1 MAVGTYEA
9 QVEQRCIR
17 CKAVKAPG
25 KFAINRRRRD
35 GRNAVCK
42 QCLAVA
48 SAERESAFRQMPPD
62 ERVTI
67 RGFTSLSHGDITY
80 ETIVAR
86 RDEHI
91 LLLGAAFARWQA
103 CEDQEERQASTAA
116 LVYRS
121 RQLIEAERRCKA
133 CGEEG
138 GAA

>member
-1 MAVGTYEA
+1 MGGMTLPEI
-9 QVEQRCIR
+9 EQRCVR
-17 CKAVKAPG
+17 CKVIQPQG
-25 KFAINRRRRD
+25 RYAINRRRRD

-42 QCLAVA
+42 QCMATA
-48 SAERESAFRQMPPD
+48 SQERETLLRAMPVD

-67 RGFTSLSHGDITY
+67 RGFTSLSKCDITY
-80 ETIVAR
+80 ETIVAS

-103 CEDQEERQASTAA
+103 CEDQEDRQAATAA

-121 RQLIEAERRCKA
+121 RQLIEAQRRCKA

-138 GAA
+138 DDA

>member
-1 MAVGTYEA
+1 MAVGTYET
-9 QVEQRCIR
+9 QIEQRCIR

-25 KFAINRRRRD
+25 KFSVNRRRRD

-42 QCLAVA
+42 TCCALA
-48 SAERESAFRQMPPD
+48 SAERESAFRQMPAD

-67 RGFTSLSHGDITY
+67 RGFTSLSKGDITY
-80 ETIVAR
+80 KTIVAS

-103 CEDQEERQASTAA
+103 CEDKEDRQAATAA

-138 GAA
+138 NDA

>member
-1 MAVGTYEA
+1 MAVGTYQAETT
-9 QVEQRCIR
+9 QSCVR
-17 CKAVKAPG
+17 CKEFKAPG
-25 KFAINRRRRD
+25 KFAMNRRRKD
-35 GRNAVCK
+35 GRNRVCK
-42 QCLAVA
+42 KCLAVA

-67 RGFTSLSHGDITY
+67 RGFTSLSKGEITF

-91 LLLGAAFARWQA
+91 LLLGAAFARWRE
-103 CEDQEERQASTAA
+103 CEDQEERQAATAA

>member
-1 MAVGTYEA
+1 MAVGTYET
-9 QVEQRCIR
+9 QIEQRCIR
-17 CKAVKAPG
+17 CKVIQPQGRYAV
-25 KFAINRRRRD
+25 NRRRRD

-42 QCLAVA
+42 QCMATA
-48 SAERESAFRQMPPD
+48 SQERETSLRAMPVD

-67 RGFTSLSHGDITY
+67 RGFTSLSKGEITS

-138 GAA
+138 GEA

>member
-1 MAVGTYEA
+1 MAVGTYQPETT
-9 QVEQRCIR
+9 QSCVR
-17 CKAVKAPG
+17 CKEFKAPG
-25 KFAINRRRRD
+25 KFAMNRRRKD
-35 GRNAVCK
+35 GRNRVCK
-42 QCLAVA
+42 TCLAVA

-67 RGFTSLSHGDITY
+67 RGFTSLSKGEITF

-103 CEDQEERQASTAA
+103 CEDQEERQAATAA

-121 RQLIEAERRCKA
+121 RQLIEAERRSKA